1 MKTMNDMI
9 NSESCTPVGSV
20 LPEQTDRFAPTGW
33 VCPTCKRV
41 YSPFTFMCPYCGG
54 DKGRDFVTVATTSE
68 YVTNVTTDTTSQ
80 MVCS

>member
-1 MKTMNDMI
+1 MNQKI
-9 NSESCTPVGSV
+9 NAEITDVQS
-20 LPEQTDRFAPTGW
+20 TDRNVPTGW

-68 YVTNVTTDTTSQ
+68 FVSHCTADTTSQ
-80 MVCS
+80 MICS

>member
-9 NSESCTPVGSV
+9 NGESCTAVGSV

-41 YSPFTFMCPYCGG
+41 YSPFTFIHFP
-54 DKGRDFVTVATTSE
+54 KIR
-68 YVTNVTTDTTSQ
+68 NVKCFSYRNRHWGSQ
-80 MVCS
+80 WKLS